1 MLIQGGKRQRRRVKA
16 AVLAGPSPQVGRLF
30 YVHDYRTNARFLVDT
45 GAQVSVV
52 PRGSSKSQ
60 ATVLRLRAA
69 NGSVIPTY
77 GTRQLAVNLG
87 NRRRYLWTFIIAD
100 VPTAI
105 LGIDFLQHYE
115 LLVDSR
121 RLQLID
127 TSSNSKFMGCEAHM
141 NAYRILGTFYSRD
154 DKFHALFEK
163 FPVITKPLEELPSVT
178 NRVVHHIVTR
188 GPPVTA
194 RPRRLA
200 PDKLAFAKREFD
212 NLLAT
217 GIIRPSHSP
226 WASPLHMVR
235 KKDGVSWRP
244 CGDYRALNVVTRFDS
259 YPIPHIHDITASL
272 KGTTIFSKIDL
283 VRAYHQ
289 IPVALE
295 DIENTAITTPFGLFE
310 FLRMPFGLRNA
321 AQTFQRFIDSI
332 VRDLDFVHV
341 YIDDLLI
348 ASSNVDEHYQ
358 HLTLLFQRL
367 PDNGIVVNPDKC
379 ELGKREIIF
388 LGHVIKQEGIL
399 PCEDKVQAIKEYN
412 EPSSLKELKAFLGL
426 VNFYRRFIP
435 HAAERLRPLT
445 DLLRG
450 NPRRLE
456 INDSART
463 AFTEIKTALAQA
475 TLLAHPDP
483 SATLSIAVDASDVAI
498 GAVMQQNISGSW
510 QPLEFFSR
518 RLTTTE
524 TRYSAFG
531 RELLAAY
538 CAIKHFRR
546 AVEGRQFILF
556 TDHKP
561 LTYALHTKSDRYS
574 PRECRHLDYISQF
587 TTDLRHIQ
595 GKSNCVADAL
605 SRIQMNAVTLPVLD
619 LPAMAAAQANDPSCT
634 KAPHST
640 SLQYQ
645 EVPLATTSGTIL
657 CDTSTG
663 LPRPIVPSAYRRL
676 VFDAL
681 HGLSHPGIAA
691 TLRLIAARYVWPSMN
706 KDVRMWAKQ
715 CLQCQ
720 RSKVHRHVAAPLGT
734 FATPD
739 ARFDHVHLDIVGPL
753 PPSHGYDHILT
764 CIDRFTRWLEAIP
777 ITSITAETVSH
788 RFVERWIALY
798 GCPSTVTT
806 DRGQQFESA
815 LFSSLTRLLGTERIR
830 TTAYHPASNGLV
842 ERFHRQLKSALRAH
856 ENDDWYET
864 LPLVLL
870 GIRTSLKADIQCSAA
885 ELVYGTTLRLPGEFF
900 TPRSR
905 PNFAKSDYVHRLSA
919 FMRTLP
925 PVSTRIQHR
934 QVALPRE
941 LSTCSHVFIRVDS
954 VRKPLQQPYEG
965 PFRVIARHEKTFK
978 VDRHGRVEI
987 VSIDRLKP
995 AHVDDSALSDNLRFN
1010 ARPSKPASGILKP
1023 SSGPT
1028 LDAPETSLSR
1038 PSQQHESS
1046 AQSTDETTV
1055 SRPDQQ
1061 TTPPLTSDEI
1071 AGSRDANETAVSR
1084 SGRRVRLPVRFL
1096 D

>member
-16 AVLAGPSPQVGRLF
+16 AVLAGPLPQVGRLF

-127 TSSNSKFMGCEAHM
+127 TSSNSKFMGCKAHM

-295 DIENTAITTPFGLFE
+295 DIEKTAITTPFGLFE

-367 PDNGIVVNPDKC
+367 SDNGIVVNPDKC

-412 EPSSLKELKAFLGL
+412 VPSSLKELKAFLGL

-456 INDSART
+456 MNDSART

-538 CAIKHFRR
+538 CAIKHFRH
-546 AVEGRQFILF
+546 AVEGRRFILF

-764 CIDRFTRWLEAIP
+764 CIDRFTRWPEAIP
-777 ITSITAETVSH
+777 ITSITAETVAH

-905 PNFAKSDYVHRLSA
+905 PNFAKSDYVQRLSA
-919 FMRTLP
+919 FMRTLS

-1010 ARPSKPASGILKP
+1010 ARPNKPTSGILKP

-1028 LDAPETSLSR
+1028 LDTSETSFSR
-1038 PSQQHESS
+1038 PSQQHASS
-1046 AQSTDETTV
+1046 APSTDETTV

-1084 SGRRVRLPVRFL
+1084 SGRRVRLPVRFR

>member
-1 MLIQGGKRQRRRVKA
+1 
-16 AVLAGPSPQVGRLF
+16 
-30 YVHDYRTNARFLVDT
+30 
-45 GAQVSVV
+45 
-52 PRGSSKSQ
+52 
-60 ATVLRLRAA
+60 
-69 NGSVIPTY
+69 
-77 GTRQLAVNLG
+77 
-87 NRRRYLWTFIIAD
+87 
-100 VPTAI
+100 
-105 LGIDFLQHYE
+105 
-115 LLVDSR
+115 
-121 RLQLID
+121 
-127 TSSNSKFMGCEAHM
+127 
-141 NAYRILGTFYSRD
+141 
-154 DKFHALFEK
+154 
-163 FPVITKPLEELPSVT
+163 
-178 NRVVHHIVTR
+178 
-188 GPPVTA
+188 
-194 RPRRLA
+194 
-200 PDKLAFAKREFD
+200 
-212 NLLAT
+212 
-217 GIIRPSHSP
+217 
-226 WASPLHMVR
+226 
-235 KKDGVSWRP
+235 
-244 CGDYRALNVVTRFDS
+244 
-259 YPIPHIHDITASL
+259 
-272 KGTTIFSKIDL
+272 
-283 VRAYHQ
+283 
-289 IPVALE
+289 
-295 DIENTAITTPFGLFE
+295 
-310 FLRMPFGLRNA
+310 MPFGLRNA

-348 ASSNVDEHYQ
+348 APSNVDEHYQ

-367 PDNGIVVNPDKC
+367 SDNGIVVNPDKC

-412 EPSSLKELKAFLGL
+412 VPSSLKELKAFLSL

-456 INDSART
+456 MNDSART
-463 AFTEIKTALAQA
+463 AFTEIKMALAQA
-475 TLLAHPDP
+475 ILLAHADP
-483 SATLSIAVDASDVAI
+483 AATLSIAVDASDVAI

-524 TRYSAFG
+524 TRYNAFG

-538 CAIKHFRR
+538 CAIKHSRH

-561 LTYALHTKSDRYS
+561 LTYVLHTKSDRYS
-574 PRECRHLDYISQF
+574 PRECRHLDYISQS
-587 TTDLRHIQ
+587 TRDIRHIQ

-605 SRIQMNAVTLPVLD
+605 SRIQTNAVTLPVLD

-634 KAPHST
+634 KAPRST

-691 TLRLIAARYVWPSMN
+691 TLRPIAARYVWPSMN

-720 RSKVHRHVAAPLGT
+720 RSKVHRHVAAPIGT

-764 CIDRFTRWLEAIP
+764 CIDRFARWPEAIP
-777 ITSITAETVSH
+777 ITSITAETVAH

-806 DRGQQFESA
+806 DRVQQFESA

-856 ENDDWYET
+856 ENDDWHET

-870 GIRTSLKADIQCSAA
+870 GIQTSLKADIQCSAA

-900 TPRSR
+900 TSRSR
-905 PNFAKSDYVHRLSA
+905 PDFGKSDYVHRLSA
-919 FMRTLP
+919 FMRTLS

-934 QVALPRE
+934 QVALPRG

-954 VRKPLQQPYEG
+954 VRKPWQQPYEG
-965 PFRVIARHEKTFK
+965 PFHVIARHEKTFK

-1010 ARPSKPASGILKP
+1010 ARLIKPSGILK
-1023 SSGPT
+1023 SSDPT
-1028 LDAPETSLSR
+1028 LDISGTSFSR
-1038 PSQQHESS
+1038 PGQQHASS
-1046 AQSTDETTV
+1046 APSTDETIV

-1071 AGSRDANETAVSR
+1071 AGSRDTNETAVSR
-1084 SGRRVRLPVRFL
+1084 SGRRVRLPVRFR

>member
-30 YVHDYRTNARFLVDT
+30 YVHDYRTNARFPVDT

-77 GTRQLAVNLG
+77 GSRQLAVNLG

-127 TSSNSKFMGCEAHM
+127 TSSNSKFIGCKAHM

-163 FPVITKPLEELPSVT
+163 FPVLTKPLEELPSVT
-178 NRVVHHIVTR
+178 NRMVHHIVTR
-188 GPPVTA
+188 GQPVTA

-295 DIENTAITTPFGLFE
+295 DIEKTATTTPFGLFE

-367 PDNGIVVNPDKC
+367 SDNGIVVNPDKC

-456 INDSART
+456 MNDSART

-475 TLLAHPDP
+475 TLLAHHDP

-538 CAIKHFRR
+538 CAIKHFRH

-720 RSKVHRHVAAPLGT
+720 RSKVHRHVAAPL
-734 FATPD
+734 
-739 ARFDHVHLDIVGPL
+739 VHSLRL
-753 PPSHGYDHILT
+753 ML
-764 CIDRFTRWLEAIP
+764 A
-777 ITSITAETVSH
+777 SIT
-788 RFVERWIALY
+788 
-798 GCPSTVTT
+798 
-806 DRGQQFESA
+806 
-815 LFSSLTRLLGTERIR
+815 
-830 TTAYHPASNGLV
+830 
-842 ERFHRQLKSALRAH
+842 
-856 ENDDWYET
+856 
-864 LPLVLL
+864 
-870 GIRTSLKADIQCSAA
+870 
-885 ELVYGTTLRLPGEFF
+885 F
-900 TPRSR
+900 T
-905 PNFAKSDYVHRLSA
+905 
-919 FMRTLP
+919 
-925 PVSTRIQHR
+925 
-934 QVALPRE
+934 
-941 LSTCSHVFIRVDS
+941 
-954 VRKPLQQPYEG
+954 
-965 PFRVIARHEKTFK
+965 
-978 VDRHGRVEI
+978 
-987 VSIDRLKP
+987 
-995 AHVDDSALSDNLRFN
+995 
-1010 ARPSKPASGILKP
+1010 
-1023 SSGPT
+1023 
-1028 LDAPETSLSR
+1028 
-1038 PSQQHESS
+1038 
-1046 AQSTDETTV
+1046 
-1055 SRPDQQ
+1055 
-1061 TTPPLTSDEI
+1061 
-1071 AGSRDANETAVSR
+1071 
-1084 SGRRVRLPVRFL
+1084 
-1096 D
+1096 

>member
-1 MLIQGGKRQRRRVKA
+1 M
-16 AVLAGPSPQVGRLF
+16 
-30 YVHDYRTNARFLVDT
+30 
-45 GAQVSVV
+45 
-52 PRGSSKSQ
+52 
-60 ATVLRLRAA
+60 LRLRAA
-69 NGSVIPTY
+69 NGSAIPTY

-127 TSSNSKFMGCEAHM
+127 TSSNSKFMGFKAHT

-163 FPVITKPLEELPSVT
+163 FPRLTKPFEEISSVT

-200 PDKLAFAKREFD
+200 PEKLAFAKREFD
-212 NLLAT
+212 NLLSS

-244 CGDYRALNVVTRFDS
+244 CGDYRALNIVTRFDS

-295 DIENTAITTPFGLFE
+295 DIEKTAITTPFGLFE

-367 PDNGIVVNPDKC
+367 SDNGIVVNPEKC
-379 ELGKREIIF
+379 ELGKSEIIF
-388 LGHVIKQEGIL
+388 LGHIIRQEGIL
-399 PCEDKVQAIKEYN
+399 PCEDKIRAIKEYN
-412 EPSSLKELKAFLGL
+412 VPSSLKELKAFLGL

-450 NPRRLE
+450 NPRKLE
-456 INDSART
+456 LNDTART
-463 AFTEIKTALAQA
+463 AFSEIKTALAEV

-483 SATLSIAVDASDVAI
+483 SATLSIAVDASDFAI

-518 RLTTTE
+518 RLTPTE

-538 CAIKHFRR
+538 RAIKHFRH

-561 LTYALHTKSDRYS
+561 LTYALHIKSDRYS

-587 TTDLRHIQ
+587 TTDLRHIK
-595 GKSNCVADAL
+595 GESNYVADAL
-605 SRIQMNAVTLPVLD
+605 SRIQTNAVTLPVLD
-619 LPAMAAAQANDPSCT
+619 LPAMAAAQANDPVCT
-634 KAPHST
+634 EAPQSS
-640 SLQYQ
+640 SLQCQ
-645 EVPLATTSGTIL
+645 EVPLATSSGTIL
-657 CDTSTG
+657 CDISTG
-663 LPRPIVPSAYRRL
+663 LPRPIVPSTYRRL

-706 KDVRMWAKQ
+706 KDVRMWVKQ

-720 RSKVHRHVAAPLGT
+720 RSKVHRHVAAPIGT

-739 ARFDHVHLDIVGPL
+739 ARSYSHHVYHGGDSCSPLRRTMDSIVRLSLDC
-753 PPSHGYDHILT
+753 H
-764 CIDRFTRWLEAIP
+764 DRP
-777 ITSITAETVSH
+777 
-788 RFVERWIALY
+788 
-798 GCPSTVTT
+798 
-806 DRGQQFESA
+806 
-815 LFSSLTRLLGTERIR
+815 R
-830 TTAYHPASNGLV
+830 TT
-842 ERFHRQLKSALRAH
+842 
-856 ENDDWYET
+856 
-864 LPLVLL
+864 
-870 GIRTSLKADIQCSAA
+870 I
-885 ELVYGTTLRLPGEFF
+885 
-900 TPRSR
+900 
-905 PNFAKSDYVHRLSA
+905 
-919 FMRTLP
+919 
-925 PVSTRIQHR
+925 
-934 QVALPRE
+934 
-941 LSTCSHVFIRVDS
+941 
-954 VRKPLQQPYEG
+954 
-965 PFRVIARHEKTFK
+965 
-978 VDRHGRVEI
+978 
-987 VSIDRLKP
+987 
-995 AHVDDSALSDNLRFN
+995 
-1010 ARPSKPASGILKP
+1010 
-1023 SSGPT
+1023 
-1028 LDAPETSLSR
+1028 
-1038 PSQQHESS
+1038 
-1046 AQSTDETTV
+1046 
-1055 SRPDQQ
+1055 
-1061 TTPPLTSDEI
+1061 
-1071 AGSRDANETAVSR
+1071 
-1084 SGRRVRLPVRFL
+1084 
-1096 D
+1096 

>member
-16 AVLAGPSPQVGRLF
+16 AVLAGPSLQVGRLF

-45 GAQVSVV
+45 VAQVSVV

-77 GTRQLAVNLG
+77 GTRQLVVNLG

-121 RLQLID
+121 RLKLID
-127 TSSNSKFMGCEAHM
+127 TSSNSKFMGFKAHM
-141 NAYRILGTFYSRD
+141 NAYRILGNFYSRD

-163 FPVITKPLEELPSVT
+163 FPVLTKPLEELPSVT

-194 RPRRLA
+194 RLRRLA
-200 PDKLAFAKREFD
+200 PDKLVFAKREFD

-295 DIENTAITTPFGLFE
+295 DIEKTAITTPFGLFE

-367 PDNGIVVNPDKC
+367 SDNGIVVNPDKC

-412 EPSSLKELKAFLGL
+412 VPSSLKELKAFLGL
-426 VNFYRRFIP
+426 VKFYRRFIP
-435 HAAERLRPLT
+435 HAAGRLRPLT

-456 INDSART
+456 MNDSART
-463 AFTEIKTALAQA
+463 AFTEIRTALAQA

-498 GAVMQQNISGSW
+498 GAVMQQNISVSW

-538 CAIKHFRR
+538 CAIKHFRH

-587 TTDLRHIQ
+587 TTYLRHIQ

-657 CDTSTG
+657 CDTPTG

-720 RSKVHRHVAAPLGT
+720 RSKVHRHVAAPSVYSLRLML
-734 FATPD
+734 A
-739 ARFDHVHLDIVGPL
+739 
-753 PPSHGYDHILT
+753 
-764 CIDRFTRWLEAIP
+764 
-777 ITSITAETVSH
+777 SIT
-788 RFVERWIALY
+788 
-798 GCPSTVTT
+798 
-806 DRGQQFESA
+806 
-815 LFSSLTRLLGTERIR
+815 
-830 TTAYHPASNGLV
+830 
-842 ERFHRQLKSALRAH
+842 
-856 ENDDWYET
+856 
-864 LPLVLL
+864 
-870 GIRTSLKADIQCSAA
+870 
-885 ELVYGTTLRLPGEFF
+885 F
-900 TPRSR
+900 T
-905 PNFAKSDYVHRLSA
+905 
-919 FMRTLP
+919 
-925 PVSTRIQHR
+925 
-934 QVALPRE
+934 
-941 LSTCSHVFIRVDS
+941 
-954 VRKPLQQPYEG
+954 
-965 PFRVIARHEKTFK
+965 
-978 VDRHGRVEI
+978 
-987 VSIDRLKP
+987 
-995 AHVDDSALSDNLRFN
+995 
-1010 ARPSKPASGILKP
+1010 
-1023 SSGPT
+1023 
-1028 LDAPETSLSR
+1028 
-1038 PSQQHESS
+1038 
-1046 AQSTDETTV
+1046 
-1055 SRPDQQ
+1055 
-1061 TTPPLTSDEI
+1061 
-1071 AGSRDANETAVSR
+1071 
-1084 SGRRVRLPVRFL
+1084 
-1096 D
+1096 

>member
-1 MLIQGGKRQRRRVKA
+1 
-16 AVLAGPSPQVGRLF
+16 
-30 YVHDYRTNARFLVDT
+30 
-45 GAQVSVV
+45 
-52 PRGSSKSQ
+52 
-60 ATVLRLRAA
+60 
-69 NGSVIPTY
+69 
-77 GTRQLAVNLG
+77 
-87 NRRRYLWTFIIAD
+87 
-100 VPTAI
+100 
-105 LGIDFLQHYE
+105 
-115 LLVDSR
+115 
-121 RLQLID
+121 
-127 TSSNSKFMGCEAHM
+127 MGCKAHM

-163 FPVITKPLEELPSVT
+163 FPVLTKPLEELPSVT

-226 WASPLHMVR
+226 WASPLHMVH

-244 CGDYRALNVVTRFDS
+244 CCDYRALNVVTRFES

-295 DIENTAITTPFGLFE
+295 DIEKTAITTPFGLFE

-332 VRDLDFVHV
+332 VRDLEFVHV

-367 PDNGIVVNPDKC
+367 SDNGIVVNPDKC

-388 LGHVIKQEGIL
+388 LGHVIKQEGTL

-412 EPSSLKELKAFLGL
+412 EPSPLKELKAFLGL

-456 INDSART
+456 MNDSART

-475 TLLAHPDP
+475 TLLAHHDP

-498 GAVMQQNISGSW
+498 GAVMQQNISSSW

-538 CAIKHFRR
+538 CAIKHFRH

-663 LPRPIVPSAYRRL
+663 FPRPIVPSAYRRL

-681 HGLSHPGIAA
+681 HGLYHPGIAA

-734 FATPD
+734 FAMSD

-753 PPSHGYDHILT
+753 PPSHGYDHVLT
-764 CIDRFTRWLEAIP
+764 CIDHFTRWPEAIP
-777 ITSITAETVSH
+777 ITSITAETVAH

-798 GCPSTVTT
+798 GCPSTATT

-815 LFSSLTRLLGTERIR
+815 LFSSPTRLLGTERIR

-885 ELVYGTTLRLPGEFF
+885 ELVYDTTLRLPGEFF

-978 VDRHGRVEI
+978 ADRHGRVEI

-995 AHVDDSALSDNLRFN
+995 AHVDDSALSDNLRLN
-1010 ARPSKPASGILKP
+1010 ARPIKPTSGILKP

-1028 LDAPETSLSR
+1028 LDTSETSFSR
-1038 PSQQHESS
+1038 PSQQHASS
-1046 AQSTDETTV
+1046 ATSTDETTV

-1061 TTPPLTSDEI
+1061 TTPPLTSDEM
-1071 AGSRDANETAVSR
+1071 AGSRDANETIVSR

>member
-1 MLIQGGKRQRRRVKA
+1 MLQ
-16 AVLAGPSPQVGRLF
+16 
-30 YVHDYRTNARFLVDT
+30 
-45 GAQVSVV
+45 
-52 PRGSSKSQ
+52 
-60 ATVLRLRAA
+60 LRAA
-69 NGSVIPTY
+69 NGSAIPTY

-127 TSSNSKFMGCEAHM
+127 TSSSSKFLGFKAHT

-163 FPVITKPLEELPSVT
+163 FPRLTKPLEEISSVT

-212 NLLAT
+212 NLLSA

-235 KKDGVSWRP
+235 EKDGVSWRP

-259 YPIPHIHDITASL
+259 YPIPHIPDITASL
-272 KGTTIFSKIDL
+272 KCTTIFSKIDL

-295 DIENTAITTPFGLFE
+295 DIEKTAITTPFGLFE

-367 PDNGIVVNPDKC
+367 SDNGIVVNPEKC
-379 ELGKREIIF
+379 ELGKSEIIF
-388 LGHVIKQEGIL
+388 LGHIIRQEGIL
-399 PCEDKVQAIKEYN
+399 PCEDKIRAIKEYN
-412 EPSSLKELKAFLGL
+412 VPSSIKELKAFLGL

-450 NPRRLE
+450 NPRKLE
-456 INDSART
+456 LNDTART
-463 AFTEIKTALAQA
+463 AFSEIKTALAEV

-483 SATLSIAVDASDVAI
+483 SATLSIAVDASDFAI

-518 RLTTTE
+518 RLTPTE

-538 CAIKHFRR
+538 CAIKHFRH

-556 TDHKP
+556 TDHNP

-587 TTDLRHIQ
+587 TTDLRHIK
-595 GKSNCVADAL
+595 GESNYVADAL
-605 SRIQMNAVTLPVLD
+605 SRIQTNAVTLPVLD
-619 LPAMAAAQANDPSCT
+619 LPAMAAAQANDPVCT
-634 KAPHST
+634 EAPQSS
-640 SLQYQ
+640 SLQCQ
-645 EVPLATTSGTIL
+645 EVPLATSSGTIL
-657 CDTSTG
+657 CDISTG
-663 LPRPIVPSAYRRL
+663 LPRPIVPSTYRRL

-706 KDVRMWAKQ
+706 KDVRMWVKQ

-720 RSKVHRHVAAPLGT
+720 LSKVHRHVAAPIGT

-739 ARFDHVHLDIVGPL
+739 ARFDHVHIDIVRPL
-753 PPSHGYDHILT
+753 PLNLYTARHCVCLGNSSHHGAVMILVNQT
-764 CIDRFTRWLEAIP
+764 TSIDCLHLCERCLRCRPEYNIDR
-777 ITSITAETVSH
+777 
-788 RFVERWIALY
+788 
-798 GCPSTVTT
+798 
-806 DRGQQFESA
+806 
-815 LFSSLTRLLGTERIR
+815 
-830 TTAYHPASNGLV
+830 
-842 ERFHRQLKSALRAH
+842 
-856 ENDDWYET
+856 
-864 LPLVLL
+864 
-870 GIRTSLKADIQCSAA
+870 
-885 ELVYGTTLRLPGEFF
+885 
-900 TPRSR
+900 
-905 PNFAKSDYVHRLSA
+905 
-919 FMRTLP
+919 
-925 PVSTRIQHR
+925 
-934 QVALPRE
+934 
-941 LSTCSHVFIRVDS
+941 
-954 VRKPLQQPYEG
+954 
-965 PFRVIARHEKTFK
+965 
-978 VDRHGRVEI
+978 
-987 VSIDRLKP
+987 
-995 AHVDDSALSDNLRFN
+995 
-1010 ARPSKPASGILKP
+1010 
-1023 SSGPT
+1023 
-1028 LDAPETSLSR
+1028 SLSL
-1038 PSQQHESS
+1038 ESY
-1046 AQSTDETTV
+1046 
-1055 SRPDQQ
+1055 
-1061 TTPPLTSDEI
+1061 
-1071 AGSRDANETAVSR
+1071 
-1084 SGRRVRLPVRFL
+1084 LPVHMFSYE
-1096 D
+1096 

>member
-1 MLIQGGKRQRRRVKA
+1 
-16 AVLAGPSPQVGRLF
+16 
-30 YVHDYRTNARFLVDT
+30 
-45 GAQVSVV
+45 
-52 PRGSSKSQ
+52 
-60 ATVLRLRAA
+60 
-69 NGSVIPTY
+69 
-77 GTRQLAVNLG
+77 
-87 NRRRYLWTFIIAD
+87 
-100 VPTAI
+100 
-105 LGIDFLQHYE
+105 
-115 LLVDSR
+115 
-121 RLQLID
+121 
-127 TSSNSKFMGCEAHM
+127 MGCKAHM

-163 FPVITKPLEELPSVT
+163 FPVLTKPLEELPSVT

-200 PDKLAFAKREFD
+200 PDKLTFAKREFD

-235 KKDGVSWRP
+235 KNDGVSWRP

-295 DIENTAITTPFGLFE
+295 DVEKTAITTPFGLFE

-367 PDNGIVVNPDKC
+367 SDNGIVVNPDKC
-379 ELGKREIIF
+379 ELCKREIIF

-412 EPSSLKELKAFLGL
+412 VPSSLKELKAFLGL
-426 VNFYRRFIP
+426 VNFYRRCIP

-456 INDSART
+456 MNDSART
-463 AFTEIKTALAQA
+463 AFTEIKTAFAQA
-475 TLLAHPDP
+475 TLLAHIDP

-510 QPLEFFSR
+510 QLLEFFSR
-518 RLTTTE
+518 RPTPTE

-538 CAIKHFRR
+538 CAIKHFRH
-546 AVEGRQFILF
+546 AVEGRRFILF

-595 GKSNCVADAL
+595 GKSNCFADAL

-619 LPAMAAAQANDPSCT
+619 LPAMAAAQANDPSYT

-645 EVPLATTSGTIL
+645 EVPLVTTSGTTL
-657 CDTSTG
+657 CDTSTC

-764 CIDRFTRWLEAIP
+764 CIDRFTRWPEAIP
-777 ITSITAETVSH
+777 ITSITAETVAH

-885 ELVYGTTLRLPGEFF
+885 ELVYGTTLRLSGEFF
-900 TPRSR
+900 TPRRR
-905 PNFAKSDYVHRLSA
+905 PNFAKSDYVQRLSA

-965 PFRVIARHEKTFK
+965 FFRVIARHEKTFK

-1010 ARPSKPASGILKP
+1010 ARPSKPTSGILKP

-1028 LDAPETSLSR
+1028 LDTSETSFSR
-1038 PSQQHESS
+1038 PSQQHASS
-1046 AQSTDETTV
+1046 APSTDETTV

-1061 TTPPLTSDEI
+1061 TTPPLISDEI
-1071 AGSRDANETAVSR
+1071 AGSRDANKTAVSR
-1084 SGRRVRLPVRFL
+1084 SGRRVRLPVRFRE
-1096 D
+1096 

>member
-1 MLIQGGKRQRRRVKA
+1 MLLK
-16 AVLAGPSPQVGRLF
+16 LF
-30 YVHDYRTNARFLVDT
+30 KGL
-45 GAQVSVV
+45 S
-52 PRGSSKSQ
+52 
-60 ATVLRLRAA
+60 
-69 NGSVIPTY
+69 
-77 GTRQLAVNLG
+77 
-87 NRRRYLWTFIIAD
+87 IA
-100 VPTAI
+100 
-105 LGIDFLQHYE
+105 LY
-115 LLVDSR
+115 
-121 RLQLID
+121 
-127 TSSNSKFMGCEAHM
+127 
-141 NAYRILGTFYSRD
+141 
-154 DKFHALFEK
+154 
-163 FPVITKPLEELPSVT
+163 
-178 NRVVHHIVTR
+178 
-188 GPPVTA
+188 
-194 RPRRLA
+194 
-200 PDKLAFAKREFD
+200 
-212 NLLAT
+212 
-217 GIIRPSHSP
+217 
-226 WASPLHMVR
+226 
-235 KKDGVSWRP
+235 
-244 CGDYRALNVVTRFDS
+244 
-259 YPIPHIHDITASL
+259 
-272 KGTTIFSKIDL
+272 
-283 VRAYHQ
+283 
-289 IPVALE
+289 
-295 DIENTAITTPFGLFE
+295 
-310 FLRMPFGLRNA
+310 
-321 AQTFQRFIDSI
+321 
-332 VRDLDFVHV
+332 V

-367 PDNGIVVNPDKC
+367 SDNGIVVNPDKC

-412 EPSSLKELKAFLGL
+412 VPSSLKELKAFLGL

-456 INDSART
+456 MNDSART

-538 CAIKHFRR
+538 CAIKHFRH
-546 AVEGRQFILF
+546 AVEGRRFILF

-634 KAPHST
+634 EAPHST

-663 LPRPIVPSAYRRL
+663 LPRLIVPSAYRRL

-764 CIDRFTRWLEAIP
+764 CIDRFTRWPEAIP
-777 ITSITAETVSH
+777 ITSVTAETVAH

-870 GIRTSLKADIQCSAA
+870 GIRKSLKADIQCSAA

-905 PNFAKSDYVHRLSA
+905 PNFGKSDYVHRLSA
-919 FMRTLP
+919 FMRTLS

-1010 ARPSKPASGILKP
+1010 ARPSKPTSGILK
-1023 SSGPT
+1023 SSTGPT
-1028 LDAPETSLSR
+1028 LDTSETSFSR
-1038 PSQQHESS
+1038 PSQQHASS
-1046 AQSTDETTV
+1046 APSTDETTV

-1084 SGRRVRLPVRFL
+1084 SGRRVRLPVRFREQSHSQL
-1096 D
+1096 PIRCRIIPILHVCYTLLFLIFFLFPEPTPSTILVWFRRLQSTLAKAGLITHALVNALSRYIGFECLVTNLVVTVASGLLAQRCFVLRLQRFWCAPLRTPSSNSGYKPLWCSMPTQATNTTHRSWYRSPITTFVGNSTINDRFPVRQFFRPTIAHQPISPTIQTAIYRKCKPFLAGGSCSDSRLSREHDWFNKNNYYYNQLYQCLF

>member
-121 RLQLID
+121 RLQLFD
-127 TSSNSKFMGCEAHM
+127 TSSNSKFMGCKAHM

-163 FPVITKPLEELPSVT
+163 FPVLTKPLEELPSVT

-295 DIENTAITTPFGLFE
+295 DIEKTAITTPFGLFE

-367 PDNGIVVNPDKC
+367 SDNGIVVNPDKC

-456 INDSART
+456 MNNSART

-475 TLLAHPDP
+475 TLLAHHDP

-538 CAIKHFRR
+538 CAIKHFRH

-561 LTYALHTKSDRYS
+561 LTYALHAKSDRYS
-574 PRECRHLDYISQF
+574 PRECRYLDYISQF

-605 SRIQMNAVTLPVLD
+605 SRIPMNAVTLPVLD

-634 KAPHST
+634 EAPHST

-720 RSKVHRHVAAPLGT
+720 RSKVHRHVVAPLGT

-764 CIDRFTRWLEAIP
+764 CIDRFTRWPEAIP
-777 ITSITAETVSH
+777 ITSITAETVAH
-788 RFVERWIALY
+788 RFVDRWIALY

-842 ERFHRQLKSALRAH
+842 ERFRRQLKSALRAH

-905 PNFAKSDYVHRLSA
+905 PNFAKSDYVQRLST

-941 LSTCSHVFIRVDS
+941 LSTCSHVFVRVDS

-978 VDRHGRVEI
+978 VDRHGRVET

-995 AHVDDSALSDNLRFN
+995 AHVDDSALSGNLRFS
-1010 ARPSKPASGILKP
+1010 ARPSKPTSGILK
-1023 SSGPT
+1023 SSTGPT
-1028 LDAPETSLSR
+1028 LDTSETSFSR
-1038 PSQQHESS
+1038 PSQQHASS
-1046 AQSTDETTV
+1046 VRSTDETTV
-1055 SRPDQQ
+1055 
-1061 TTPPLTSDEI
+1061 
-1071 AGSRDANETAVSR
+1071 
-1084 SGRRVRLPVRFL
+1084 
-1096 D
+1096 

>member
-1 MLIQGGKRQRRRVKA
+1 MLIQGGK
-16 AVLAGPSPQVGRLF
+16 LAGPSPQVGRLF

-127 TSSNSKFMGCEAHM
+127 TSSNSKFMGCKAHM

-163 FPVITKPLEELPSVT
+163 FPTLTKPLEEPPSVT
-178 NRVVHHIVTR
+178 NRVVHHTVTR
-188 GPPVTA
+188 RPPVTA

-244 CGDYRALNVVTRFDS
+244 CGDYRALNVATRFDS

-272 KGTTIFSKIDL
+272 KGTTIFSRIDL

-289 IPVALE
+289 IPAALE
-295 DIENTAITTPFGLFE
+295 DIEKTAITTPFGLFE

-367 PDNGIVVNPDKC
+367 SDNGIVVNPDKC

-399 PCEDKVQAIKEYN
+399 SCEDKVQAKMEYN
-412 EPSSLKELKAFLGL
+412 VPSSLKEMKAFLDV
-426 VNFYRRFIP
+426 VNFYRCFIP

-450 NPRRLE
+450 NPRKLE
-456 INDSART
+456 MNDTTPT
-463 AFTEIKTALAQA
+463 AFTEIKTALVQV

-498 GAVMQQNISGSW
+498 GAVMQRNISGSW

-518 RLTTTE
+518 RLIPTE
-524 TRYSAFG
+524 TRYSGFG

-538 CAIKHFRR
+538 CAIKHFRH
-546 AVEGRQFILF
+546 AVEGRRFILF

-574 PRECRHLDYISQF
+574 PRECRHLDYIPQF

-634 KAPHST
+634 EAPHST

-691 TLRLIAARYVWPSMN
+691 TLRFISARYVCPSMS
-706 KDVRMWAKQ
+706 KDVRVWAKQ

-720 RSKVHRHVAAPLGT
+720 RSKVHRHVAAPFDT

-764 CIDRFTRWLEAIP
+764 CIDRFTRWPEAIP
-777 ITSITAETVSH
+777 ITSITAETVAH
-788 RFVERWIALY
+788 RFVERWIVLY

-842 ERFHRQLKSALRAH
+842 ERFHCQLKSVLRAH

-870 GIRTSLKADIQCSAA
+870 GIRTSLKADIECSAA
-885 ELVYGTTLRLPGEFF
+885 QLVYGTTWRLPGEFF

-905 PNFAKSDYVHRLSA
+905 PNFAKSDYVQRLSA
-919 FMRTLP
+919 FMRTLS

-965 PFRVIARHEKTFK
+965 PFA
-978 VDRHGRVEI
+978 
-987 VSIDRLKP
+987 
-995 AHVDDSALSDNLRFN
+995 
-1010 ARPSKPASGILKP
+1010 
-1023 SSGPT
+1023 
-1028 LDAPETSLSR
+1028 
-1038 PSQQHESS
+1038 
-1046 AQSTDETTV
+1046 
-1055 SRPDQQ
+1055 
-1061 TTPPLTSDEI
+1061 
-1071 AGSRDANETAVSR
+1071 
-1084 SGRRVRLPVRFL
+1084 
-1096 D
+1096 